1 MRIGLAAAA
10 ITGLA
15 ALGAFYS
22 LRAQSPLARSVWDG
36 VYTEDQANR
45 GRASYGRECAGCH
58 GESLTGADEV
68 PALAGGAFLS
78 NWDGLTVG
86 DLFER
91 IRISMPADRPG
102 KLNREQI
109 ADILSYLLAF
119 NRFPPGKTEL
129 ERQTEILKEI
139 RFESSKPDQTK

>member
-15 ALGAFYS
+15 AIGAFYS
-22 LRAQSPLARSVWDG
+22 LCAQSSPPRSVWDG

>member
-1 MRIGLAAAA
+1 MKIGIAAAAIIGLAA
-10 ITGLA
+10 I
-15 ALGAFYS
+15 GAFYS
-22 LRAQSPLARSVWDG
+22 LRAQSQPSRSVWDG
-36 VYTEDQANR
+36 VYTEEQANR
-45 GRASYGRECAGCH
+45 GGALYGQQCSMCH
-58 GESLTGADEV
+58 GDSLTGADEA
-68 PALAGGAFLS
+68 PALAGGAFLA

-119 NRFPPGKTEL
+119 NRFPAGKTEL
-129 ERQTEILKEI
+129 ERQTEVLKQI
-139 RFESSKPDQTK
+139 RLDASKPDQKK